1 MTKAN
6 MLIVEDNADL
16 CQTLAEI
23 FRKVGHKVH
32 TALSGTEALRLL
44 KAELIDLVLLDLRLP
59 DMSGI
64 KVVEYV
70 KEVDP
75 DILVIMITAVANDP
89 RPAVEAM
96 KAGAY
101 DYLTKPF
108 ELDEVKLVVA
118 KALET
123 AGLKRELSRLKQQ
136 QHGKF
141 PDEELFGNSQ
151 VMEEVKKLI
160 KIVAETP
167 RTSVLIQGESG
178 TGKELVASSIHK
190 WSARADKPFVPI
202 NCSAI
207 PENLLESELFGHEKG
222 AFTDAKSLKKG
233 MFELANNGTIFMDEM
248 ASMRLALQP
257 KILRVLETQTFR
269 RIGGTVDIQ
278 IDVRVIAATNR
289 DLQVMV
295 NDGSFREDLYYR
307 LKVMVIS
314 LPPLR
319 ERLDDILPLAAIFID
334 KNNKE
339 FNKDIAGLSE
349 ETKALL
355 LQYRWPGNVRELKNV
370 MERAIILCQGDYLRP
385 EHLPLELRGD
395 KGTVQILAPAAS
407 TNNGTPAPA
416 NLSLEEMEKRHIQT
430 VLVQYNGNKS
440 QTARALNISRS
451 TLREKMK
458 LYGIGGVTE

>member
-1 MTKAN
+1 MNKAN

-16 CQTLAEI
+16 CQTLGEI
-23 FRKVGHKVH
+23 FRKAGHKVH
-32 TALSGTEALRLL
+32 TALSGTEALRIL

-64 KVVEYV
+64 KVVEFV
-70 KEVDP
+70 KELDP

-108 ELDEVKLVVA
+108 ELDEVKMVVA

-123 AGLKRELSRLKQQ
+123 ASLKREVSRLKQQ
-136 QHGKF
+136 QQHSKF

-178 TGKELVASSIHK
+178 TGKELVANSIHK
-190 WSARADKPFVPI
+190 WSARADKPFIPI

-222 AFTDAKSLKKG
+222 AFTDAKNLKKG
-233 MFELANNGTIFMDEM
+233 MFELANNGTLFLDEM

-257 KILRVLETQTFR
+257 KILRMLETQTFR

-289 DLQVMV
+289 ELQVMV

-319 ERLDDILPLAAIFID
+319 ERLDDILPLAALFIE

-339 FNKDIAGLSE
+339 FSKAVLGLNE
-349 ETKALL
+349 ETKTLL

-370 MERAIILCQGDYLRP
+370 IERAIILCKGEHLHPD
-385 EHLPLELRGD
+385 HLPLELRGD
-395 KGTVQILAPAAS
+395 KGATSVFVPSPTA
-407 TNNGTPAPA
+407 NNGIAAAA

-458 LYGIGGVTE
+458 LYGIAG

>member
-1 MTKAN
+1 VNKAT

-23 FRKVGHKVH
+23 FRKNGHKVH
-32 TALSGTEALRLL
+32 TALSGAEAQRIL

-64 KVVEYV
+64 KVLEFV

-75 DILVIMITAVANDP
+75 DIMVIMITAVANDP

-123 AGLKRELSRLKQQ
+123 AGLKREISRLKQQ

-151 VMEEVKKLI
+151 VMQEVKNLI
-160 KIVAETP
+160 KIVSETP

-178 TGKELVASSIHK
+178 TGKELVANSIHK
-190 WSARADKPFVPI
+190 WSARGDKPFVPI

-222 AFTDAKSLKKG
+222 AFTDAKGLKKG
-233 MFELANNGTIFMDEM
+233 MFELANMGTIFLDEM
-248 ASMRLALQP
+248 ASLRLSLQP

-295 NDGSFREDLYYR
+295 QQSEFREDLYYR

-319 ERLDDILPLAAIFID
+319 ERTEDILPLAAIFIE

-339 FNKDIAGLSE
+339 FNKNIVGLSE
-349 ETKALL
+349 ETQALL
-355 LQYRWPGNVRELKNV
+355 LKYRWPGNVRELKNV
-370 MERAIILCQGDYLRP
+370 IERAVILCQGGFLLP
-385 EHLPLELRGD
+385 EHLPLELRSEKNAGA
-395 KGTVQILAPAAS
+395 VFP
-407 TNNGTPAPA
+407 PA
-416 NLSLEEMEKRHIQT
+416 NSSNGNLATADLSLDEMEKRHIQA
-430 VLVQYNGNKS
+430 VLLQHNGNKS
-440 QTARALNISRS
+440 KTSRALDISRS

-458 LYGIGGVTE
+458 LYGIAG

>member
-1 MTKAN
+1 VNKAT

-23 FRKVGHKVH
+23 FRKNGHKVH
-32 TALSGTEALRLL
+32 TALSGAEAQRVL

-64 KVVEYV
+64 KVLEFV

-75 DILVIMITAVANDP
+75 DIMVIMITAVANDP

-123 AGLKRELSRLKQQ
+123 AGLKREISRLKQQ

-141 PDEELFGNSQ
+141 PDEELFGNSR
-151 VMEEVKKLI
+151 VMQEVKNLI
-160 KIVAETP
+160 KIVSETP

-178 TGKELVASSIHK
+178 TGKELVANSIHK
-190 WSARADKPFVPI
+190 WSARGDKPFVPI

-222 AFTDAKSLKKG
+222 AFTDAKGLKKG
-233 MFELANNGTIFMDEM
+233 MFELANMGTIFLDEM
-248 ASMRLALQP
+248 ASLRLSLQP

-295 NDGSFREDLYYR
+295 QQGEFREDLYYR

-319 ERLDDILPLAAIFID
+319 ERVEDILPLAAIFIE

-339 FNKDIAGLSE
+339 FNKNIVGLSE
-349 ETKALL
+349 ETQALL
-355 LQYRWPGNVRELKNV
+355 LKYLWPGNVRELKNV
-370 MERAIILCQGDYLRP
+370 IERAVILCQGGYLLP
-385 EHLPLELRGD
+385 EHLPLELRSEKSAGAVFPPASTSN
-395 KGTVQILAPAAS
+395 GNLAPAD
-407 TNNGTPAPA
+407 
-416 NLSLEEMEKRHIQT
+416 LSLDEMEKRHIQA
-430 VLVQYNGNKS
+430 VLLQHNGNKS
-440 QTARALNISRS
+440 KTSRALNISRS

-458 LYGIGGVTE
+458 LYGIAG

>member
-1 MTKAN
+1 MNKATL
-6 MLIVEDNADL
+6 LIVEDNADL

-23 FRKVGHKVH
+23 FRKNGHKVH
-32 TALSGTEALRLL
+32 TALSGAEAQRIL

-64 KVVEYV
+64 KVLEFV

-75 DILVIMITAVANDP
+75 DIMVIMITAVANDP

-123 AGLKRELSRLKQQ
+123 AGLKREVSRLKQQ

-151 VMEEVKKLI
+151 VMQEVKNLI
-160 KIVAETP
+160 KIVSETP

-178 TGKELVASSIHK
+178 TGKELVANSIHK

-222 AFTDAKSLKKG
+222 AFTDAKGLKKG
-233 MFELANNGTIFMDEM
+233 MFELANMGTIFLDEM
-248 ASMRLALQP
+248 ASLRLSLQP

-295 NDGSFREDLYYR
+295 QQGEFREDLYYR

-319 ERLDDILPLAAIFID
+319 ERIEDILPLAAIFIE

-339 FNKDIAGLSE
+339 FNKNIVGLSE
-349 ETKALL
+349 ETQALL
-355 LQYRWPGNVRELKNV
+355 LKYRWPGNVRELKNV
-370 MERAIILCQGDYLRP
+370 IERAVILCQGGYLLP
-385 EHLPLELRGD
+385 EHLPLELRSEKSAGAVFPLANT
-395 KGTVQILAPAAS
+395 GNGNLAPAD
-407 TNNGTPAPA
+407 
-416 NLSLEEMEKRHIQT
+416 LSLDEMEKRHIQA
-430 VLVQYNGNKS
+430 VLLQHNGNKS
-440 QTARALNISRS
+440 KTSRALNISRS

-458 LYGIGGVTE
+458 LYGIAG

>member
-1 MTKAN
+1 VNKAT

-23 FRKVGHKVH
+23 FRKNGHKVH
-32 TALSGTEALRLL
+32 TALSGAEAQRVL
-44 KAELIDLVLLDLRLP
+44 KAELVDLVLLDLRLP

-64 KVVEYV
+64 KVLEFV

-75 DILVIMITAVANDP
+75 DIMVIMITAVANDP

-123 AGLKRELSRLKQQ
+123 AGLKREVSRLKQQ

-151 VMEEVKKLI
+151 VMQEVKNLI
-160 KIVAETP
+160 KIVSETP

-178 TGKELVASSIHK
+178 TGKELVANSIHK

-222 AFTDAKSLKKG
+222 AFTDAKGLKKG
-233 MFELANNGTIFMDEM
+233 MFELANMGSIFLDEM
-248 ASMRLALQP
+248 ASLRLSLQP

-295 NDGSFREDLYYR
+295 QQGEFREDLYYR

-319 ERLDDILPLAAIFID
+319 ERFEDILPLATIFIE

-339 FNKDIAGLSE
+339 FNKNIVGLSE
-349 ETKALL
+349 ETQALL
-355 LQYRWPGNVRELKNV
+355 LKYRWPGNVRELKNV
-370 MERAIILCQGDYLRP
+370 IERAVILCQGGYLLP
-385 EHLPLELRGD
+385 EHLPLELRSEKTTGAVLPPANTSN
-395 KGTVQILAPAAS
+395 GNLAP
-407 TNNGTPAPA
+407 TD
-416 NLSLEEMEKRHIQT
+416 LSLDEMEKRHIQA
-430 VLVQYNGNKS
+430 VLLQHNGNKS
-440 QTARALNISRS
+440 KTSRALNISRS

-458 LYGIGGVTE
+458 LYGIPG

>member
-1 MTKAN
+1 

-23 FRKVGHKVH
+23 FRKNGHKVH
-32 TALSGTEALRLL
+32 TALSGNEAQRLL

-64 KVVEYV
+64 KVLEFV

-75 DILVIMITAVANDP
+75 DIMVIMITAVANDP

-123 AGLKRELSRLKQQ
+123 TSLKREISRLKQQ

-151 VMEEVKKLI
+151 VMQEVKNLI
-160 KIVAETP
+160 KIVSETP

-178 TGKELVASSIHK
+178 TGKELVANSIHK

-233 MFELANNGTIFMDEM
+233 MFELANNGTIFLDEIGDM
-248 ASMRLALQP
+248 SPTLQAKLLRALEE
-257 KILRVLETQTFR
+257 KAFR
-269 RIGGTVDIQ
+269 RIGGTQDIKVDA
-278 IDVRVIAATNR
+278 RVIAATNQQ
-289 DLQVMV
+289 LEKAIEEKK
-295 NDGSFREDLYYR
+295 FRED
-307 LKVMVIS
+307 
-314 LPPLR
+314 
-319 ERLDDILPLAAIFID
+319 
-334 KNNKE
+334 
-339 FNKDIAGLSE
+339 
-349 ETKALL
+349 
-355 LQYRWPGNVRELKNV
+355 
-370 MERAIILCQGDYLRP
+370 
-385 EHLPLELRGD
+385 
-395 KGTVQILAPAAS
+395 
-407 TNNGTPAPA
+407 
-416 NLSLEEMEKRHIQT
+416 
-430 VLVQYNGNKS
+430 
-440 QTARALNISRS
+440 
-451 TLREKMK
+451 
-458 LYGIGGVTE
+458 